1 MNMKNIYV
9 APKAEQINILTEGAI
24 MAASLAK
31 NNGTTIDTSVSGSQL
46 SQKRGWSSDSWTAED
61 EE

>member
-24 MAASLAK
+24 MTASLP
-31 NNGTTIDTSVSGSQL
+31 TSDTEISSSSQL

>member
-1 MNMKNIYV
+1 MKNIYV
-9 APKAEQINILTEGAI
+9 APKAEQINILTEGVV
-24 MAASLAK
+24 AASLPK
-31 NNGTTIDTSVSGSQL
+31 SDTGVDTSVPGNQL

>member
-1 MNMKNIYV
+1 MKNIYV
-9 APKAEQINILTEGAI
+9 TPKAEQINILSEGVV
-24 MAASLAK
+24 AASINVDGDK
-31 NNGTTIDTSVSGSQL
+31 NIDTNTSGSQL